1 MRTLIDREG
10 AGASL
15 WRIALKKR
23 KIFISSSQSAD
34 VNVTP
39 LIDVVLVLLIIFMVV
54 SPLVN
59 DKLATQL
66 AETSTTAVFQPDPNQ
81 LVVRIDREGVI
92 KINDDAIP
100 DEIYVN
106 TLREKL
112 GGRVSRDKL
121 VFFDA
126 DDAAGYG
133 RLVNALD
140 GAKQAGATTL
150 GFVMPEAKSGK

>member
-1 MRTLIDREG
+1 M
-10 AGASL
+10 
-15 WRIALKKR
+15 
-23 KIFISSSQSAD
+23 
-34 VNVTP
+34 
-39 LIDVVLVLLIIFMVV
+39 
-54 SPLVN
+54 
-59 DKLATQL
+59 
-66 AETSTTAVFQPDPNQ
+66 
-81 LVVRIDREGVI
+81 VRIDRDGVI
-92 KINDDAIP
+92 KVNYATIP

-112 GGRVSRDKL
+112 GGRVSGDKL

-150 GFVMPEAKSGK
+150 GFVMREAKSGK